1 MPRYS
6 DQWLIDKTMFDYV
19 QGGSCAC
26 CSGFLFMPGGTAGL
40 IRSMSEFETD
50 VANAEVSA
58 LDKLPWPQ
66 EMKDEVW
73 KERVRLRQYCKKNM
87 KDYKS
92 FWDDHG
98 ESYGIW
104 FQELSKK
111 RLCRFF
117 QLARTE
123 VMERL
128 QQQKFHMH
136 AAFGTVLCAVTDQVA
151 HFRVTN
157 YPVDGRG
164 TAEIDFEDI
173 LVYDRRGGFTLRD
186 ASEETRDKWLV
197 RHKTLGGPKL
207 LERNARKIVDSDDEN
222 SDNEE
227 EKEEEISGTN
237 PNVPSFRS
245 DRRIIRLLI
254 ARAFADT
261 IQEAFLKE
269 EVNKPDELSS

>member
-26 CSGFLFMPGGTAGL
+26 CTGFLFMPGGTAGL

-50 VANAEVSA
+50 AANAEVSA
-58 LDKLPWPQ
+58 LEKLPWPQ
-66 EMKDEVW
+66 DMKDEVW
-73 KERVRLRQYCKKNM
+73 KERVRLRQYCKRNM
-87 KDYKS
+87 VNYKS
-92 FWDDHG
+92 FWEDHG
-98 ESYGIW
+98 DAYKEW
-104 FQELSKK
+104 FQELPKK

-136 AAFGTVLCAVTDQVA
+136 AAFGTVLCAVTEQVA

-164 TAEIDFEDI
+164 DAEINFENV
-173 LVYDRRGGFTLRD
+173 LVFDRRGGFTLRD
-186 ASEETRDKWLV
+186 ASEETREKWLV
-197 RHKTLGGPKL
+197 RHQTLGGPKL
-207 LERNARKIVDSDDEN
+207 LERNARKDDEDSDE
-222 SDNEE
+222 EE
-227 EKEEEISGTN
+227 EKEEEISGMN
-237 PNVPSFRS
+237 PDVPSFRS

-269 EVNKPDELSS
+269 EANKIGE